1 MSEKVVSAP
10 ETLIDALKRS
20 FKASMGSPEGTA
32 PPVAL
37 LWTDPDHQW
46 ISLLPALR
54 SAIPELYTLGEYD
67 PANRTGPV
75 IWLRCIVDRSLPDV
89 SPAGD
94 TIPILYLPDVARQV
108 LRAAGDCPPNLEPLV
123 ELQYRGAVWHQP
135 NGRDWTVLAFLT
147 SEQGL
152 GLDVAQ
158 DPRTRDAMLRALA
171 HLAAEPIASL
181 QGHKLEA
188 DDFDRLIIGDP
199 IRDLLRWM
207 HAPDQF
213 RQQTDSG
220 RWQIFREVCERE
232 FGMDP
237 ELDGTRAAGDA
248 LLKGGGKWDEVWR
261 RFAEAPQAYRGIT
274 RWLSGPGDSLFS
286 NQSKRPTHNA
296 KREEELRHALEEL
309 LGFPHSD
316 ACNRALSLEEEHKE
330 RRGWVWAQLDE
341 SPYAVV
347 LEPISRLA
355 KLARSPLGGGSV
367 QENSAAYAAEGWRC
381 DKAAMEALSAVK
393 SQADATLIAKVVR
406 ALYAPWLDKSA
417 RHFQQLIAKTG
428 TGTSKLGSLVKAEK
442 DVCILFADGLR
453 YDVAGMLQE
462 KLEERGMRVRLRHR
476 IAPLPTVTATAK
488 PVASPAATA
497 CKGGSKA
504 GDFAP
509 VIASSGQPANAQRLR
524 QEMERAGIEVLESD
538 EVRVPSVQH
547 GGWAE
552 TGKIDERGHHLG
564 AALAN
569 QLDAEANSIELRV
582 RGFLAAG
589 WQKVRIVTDHGWLLV
604 PGGLPKVEMPAFL
617 VESKWARCA
626 LVRGESTTD
635 IPTYPWHWNEHVRIA
650 SPPGIGSFWANV
662 EYAHGG
668 VSAQECVV
676 PELEVERGQEAVQA
690 KITAIQWRGMRCR
703 ITVESNTPVRVDLR
717 LNWRQPP
724 TSIVSAAKNVGENGE
739 CSLAVP
745 EDKHEGIAATLVLL
759 DGGGNVLDYKP
770 TTVGEK

>member
-1 MSEKVVSAP
+1 MSEKVIAAP
-10 ETLIDALKRS
+10 ETLIDALRRS
-20 FKASMGSPEGTA
+20 FKVSMGSPEGTA

-46 ISLLPALR
+46 LSLLPALR
-54 SAIPELYTLGEYD
+54 SAIPELYTLAEYD
-67 PANRTGPV
+67 PTNRTGPV
-75 IWLRCIVDRSLPDV
+75 IWLRCIVDRSLPDI
-89 SPAGD
+89 SPPSD

-108 LRAAGDCPPNLEPLV
+108 LRAAGDCPQNLEPLV

-158 DPRTRDAMLRALA
+158 DVRTRDAMLRTLA
-171 HLAAEPIASL
+171 HLAAEPIAAL

-207 HAPDQF
+207 HAPEHF
-213 RQQTDSG
+213 RAQSDPS
-220 RWQIFREVCERE
+220 RWQIFKEVCERE
-232 FGMDP
+232 FGFDP
-237 ELDGTRAAGDA
+237 ELEGTSAAGDA
-248 LLKGGGKWDEVWR
+248 LLKGGGKWDEVWQ
-261 RFAEAPQAYRGIT
+261 RFTEAPQAYRGIAHC
-274 RWLSGPGDSLFS
+274 LSGPGDSLFS

-296 KREEELRHALEEL
+296 KKEEELRHALEEVSGL
-309 LGFPHSD
+309 PHSD
-316 ACNRALSLEEEHKE
+316 ACDRVLALEEEHKE

-341 SPYAVV
+341 SPYAMA
-347 LEPISRLA
+347 LEPIARLA
-355 KLARSPLGGGSV
+355 KLARLPLGGGSV
-367 QENSAAYAAEGWRC
+367 EEIATAYAAEGWRC
-381 DKAAMEALSAVK
+381 DKAAMESLSAVK
-393 SQADATLIAKVVR
+393 SQADGTLIAKVVR
-406 ALYAPWLDKSA
+406 ALYAPWLDRSA
-417 RHFQQLIAKTG
+417 RHFQELIAKIG
-428 TGTSKLGSLVKAEK
+428 TGTSKLGSAIKAEK

-453 YDVAGMLQE
+453 YDVAGILQE
-462 KLEERGMRVRLRHR
+462 KLEERGMRVRLRYR

-488 PVASPAATA
+488 PIASPAATA
-497 CKGGSKA
+497 CKGGVNA

-524 QEMERAGIEVLESD
+524 QEMERAGIDVLESD
-538 EVRVPSVQH
+538 EVRVPSAQH

-552 TGKIDERGHHLG
+552 TGKIDERGHQLG
-564 AALAN
+564 AALAQ
-569 QLDAEANSIELRV
+569 QLDAEANSIEVRV

-589 WQKVRIVTDHGWLLV
+589 WQRVRIVTDHGWLLV
-604 PGGLPKVEMPAFL
+604 PGGLPKVEMPTFL

-635 IPTYPWHWNEHVRIA
+635 VPTYPWHWNENVRIA

-676 PELEVERGQEAVQA
+676 PELDVERGEEAVQG
-690 KITAIQWRGMRCR
+690 KIATIQWRGMRCR
-703 ITVESNTPVRVDLR
+703 ITVETNTAVRVDLR
-717 LNWRQPP
+717 LNWKQPS
-724 TSIVSAAKNVGENGE
+724 TSIVSTSKDVGANGE
-739 CSLAVP
+739 CSFAVS